1 MSEEIVELL
10 LADVNGSPPLQ
21 LRHELRLLRDLLA
34 AERKKLHV
42 IQHGEPLES
51 DAQKAAKVEVPPS
64 GGTWC
69 DGEVVRAP
77 IKKGDTQYTMAL
89 NMDTGGGGLLHTAK
103 ESILVPQG
111 LNLAARQ
118 QRMAASLGS

>member
-42 IQHGEPLES
+42 IKHGEPLES
-51 DAQKAAKVEVPPS
+51 DAKGK
-64 GGTWC
+64 
-69 DGEVVRAP
+69 
-77 IKKGDTQYTMAL
+77 KKG
-89 NMDTGGGGLLHTAK
+89 K
-103 ESILVPQG
+103 
-111 LNLAARQ
+111 
-118 QRMAASLGS
+118 